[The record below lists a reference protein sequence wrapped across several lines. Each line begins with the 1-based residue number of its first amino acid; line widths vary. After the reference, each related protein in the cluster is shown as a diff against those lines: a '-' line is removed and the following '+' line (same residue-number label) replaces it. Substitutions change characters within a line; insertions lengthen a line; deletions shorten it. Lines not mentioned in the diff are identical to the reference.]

1 MPWRSSS
8 SKAAG
13 SSSIDHSKP
22 PLHLRDR
29 DSGEVHGSMVFLH
42 REPSQY
48 NLADVEVIRSHFA
61 CRGSM
66 ISRPAKTRKSPGLQV
81 INERTP

>member
-8 SKAAG
+8 AKAAR
-13 SSSIDHSKP
+13 SNSIDQTKP
-22 PLHLRDR
+22 PLHVRDR
-29 DSGEVHGSMVFLH
+29 DGEVHGSMVFLH

-48 NLADVEVIRSHFA
+48 NLADVEVVRSHFA